1 MYLTSYDTVILGMD
15 WLVHNDAR
23 IYCANRVI
31 TLWNPRRKGRIMIA
45 LDIMSEKSDLMLC
58 AMKDDDDEIS
68 IVIKVRTPRAF
79 SGDKAPPLVKLH
91 PTCLLW

>member
-1 MYLTSYDTVILGMD
+1 MD

-68 IVIKVRTPRAF
+68 IVIKVRTPCAF

-91 PTCLLW
+91 PACLLW